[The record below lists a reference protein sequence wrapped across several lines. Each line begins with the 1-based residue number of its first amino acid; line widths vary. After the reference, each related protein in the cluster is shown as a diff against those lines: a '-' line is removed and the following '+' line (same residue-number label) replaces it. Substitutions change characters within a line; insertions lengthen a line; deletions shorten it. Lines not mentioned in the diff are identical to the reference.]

1 MFNVAICDDNIQF
14 CVELNQHLCRKFNG
28 HINKIFCYTNGM
40 QLIND
45 IKEFNMTFDVL
56 FLDIDMP
63 GLSGVDTANEL
74 RKLTNYSDAVI
85 FFVTSYDI
93 SAKEIVDIHPFAYIS
108 KPIEYNKFDS
118 KFNKVIHMF
127 FESNKLI
134 SFSKKNTHLVLDYR
148 RIIYISSE
156 NRGSTFYLDRGT
168 SNINMSISEIEEV
181 LISHPMFARIHSS
194 HIINLKYLEKVTPK
208 CIELN
213 NGKLL
218 PISRKFKDN
227 FLLKLANNLYP

>member
-1 MFNVAICDDNIQF
+1 MFNIAICDDNMQF
-14 CVELNQHLCRKFNG
+14 CEELNQHLCKKFNG
-28 HINKIFCYTNGM
+28 HINKILCYSNGM

-63 GLSGVDTANEL
+63 ELNGISTAGEL
-74 RKLTNYSDAVI
+74 RKLTSYSDAVI
-85 FFVTSYDI
+85 FFVTSYDV
-93 SAKEIVDIHPFAYIS
+93 SAKVVVDLHPYAYIS
-108 KPIEYNKFDS
+108 KPIEYSNLDS
-118 KFNKVIHMF
+118 KFNKVIRMF

-134 SFSKKNTHLVLDYR
+134 SFNKKNSHLVLDCR
-148 RIIYISSE
+148 RIIYITSE
-156 NRGSTFYLDRGT
+156 NRGSTFYLEHGK
-168 SNINMSISEIEEV
+168 SKINMSISEIEEV
-181 LISHPMFARIHSS
+181 LLAHPMFARIHSS

-213 NGKLL
+213 NGTTL

-227 FLLKLANNLYP
+227 FLLKLANNLYT